1 MTSAGGTLGGRPTET
16 ARERAKLGRFATG
29 PWNIPIRGWWEVLRR
44 VAGSASNDEISQA
57 AAAVA
62 FYAFLSLVP
71 ALIALVSSYAL
82 IANPHDLSRL
92 LGELDGTAPSHVLA
106 LLEQQLSEIIAGSA
120 TQLTLGVLVSLLVA
134 WLSASRGVAAMMRAV
149 NIAYREEETR
159 GWLTRRWLAVRL
171 SAGLSV
177 FVAVAIAFI
186 TILPTLVGFLGLEP
200 LVPLVRRMRWPF
212 LAIAV
217 MFGLGI
223 FYRYAP
229 NRTAPKWRWVLLG
242 AALATAAWLLASM
255 GLAYYVDSFGNFN
268 ATYGALGAIAALL
281 LWFFV
286 SAYAILFGAELNAEL
301 EHQTEVDTTVGP
313 PRPMGR
319 RAAAVADSVGPT
331 LPSESWSE
339 TFKGMVRSARGC
351 RRHKE

>member
-1 MTSAGGTLGGRPTET
+1 MTSAGGALERPSET

-29 PWNIPIRGWWEVLRR
+29 PWNIPLRGWWEVLRR
-44 VAGSASNDEISQA
+44 VAGAASNDAISQA

-82 IANPHDLSRL
+82 IANPNELPRL
-92 LGELDGTAPSHVLA
+92 LGDLDGTAPSHVLA
-106 LLEQQLSEIIAGSA
+106 LLEGQLSEIIAGSA
-120 TQLTLGVLVSLLVA
+120 TQLTLGVLASLFVA
-134 WLSASRGVAAMMRAV
+134 WFSASRGVTAMIRAV

-171 SAGLSV
+171 AAGLSI

-186 TILPTLVGFLGLEP
+186 TVLPTLFGFLGLE
-200 LVPLVRRMRWPF
+200 PLVRRMRWPF

-242 AALATAAWLLASM
+242 AALATAAWLLASV

-286 SAYAILFGAELNAEL
+286 SAYAMLIGAELNAEL
-301 EHQTEVDTTVGP
+301 EHQTEVDTTIGP

-319 RAAAVADSVGPT
+319 RAAVVADNLGPS
-331 LPSESWSE
+331 LPSESWGE
-339 TFKGMVRSARGC
+339 TFKGILRSARGC

>member
-1 MTSAGGTLGGRPTET
+1 MTFAGGTLGGRPDET

-44 VAGSASNDEISQA
+44 VGGSAANDEISQA

-82 IANPHDLSRL
+82 IANPNDLSRL
-92 LGELDGTAPSHVLA
+92 LGELDGTAPSHVLI
-106 LLEQQLSEIIAGSA
+106 LIEQQLSQIIAGSA

-134 WLSASRGVAAMMRAV
+134 WFSASRGVAAMVRAV
-149 NIAYREEETR
+149 NIAYREQETR
-159 GWLTRRWLAVRL
+159 GWLTKRWLAVRL

-186 TILPTLVGFLGLEP
+186 TFLPTLFGFLGLGT
-200 LVPLVRRMRWPF
+200 LVRLVRWPF
-212 LAIAV
+212 LAAAV
-217 MFGLGI
+217 MLGLGI

-229 NRTAPKWRWVLLG
+229 NRTAPKWRWVMLG

-255 GLAYYVDSFGNFN
+255 GLAFYVDSFGNFN

-301 EHQTEVDTTVGP
+301 EHQTEIDTTIGP
-313 PRPMGR
+313 PRPLGR
-319 RAAAVADSVGPT
+319 RAAVVADNIGPT
-331 LPSESWSE
+331 LPTESWGE
-339 TFKGMVRSARGC
+339 TVRGLVRSARGC
-351 RRHKE
+351 RRHKR